1 MMNMGLFNVLMGF
14 LFGFVIAT
22 IIIGVYFLT
31 VNHKYINKMNEVCKS
46 LINRNCVYEDD
57 IEDLHKDNFIIDGKR
72 FELEKDVDSLESQ
85 VIWLITVVNA
95 KNGVIKALKNVNK
108 KLENDKEKL
117 YESNVELNKLLLEK
131 DEEILNFVR
140 EGE

>member
-1 MMNMGLFNVLMGF
+1 
-14 LFGFVIAT
+14 
-22 IIIGVYFLT
+22 
-31 VNHKYINKMNEVCKS
+31 MNEVCKS